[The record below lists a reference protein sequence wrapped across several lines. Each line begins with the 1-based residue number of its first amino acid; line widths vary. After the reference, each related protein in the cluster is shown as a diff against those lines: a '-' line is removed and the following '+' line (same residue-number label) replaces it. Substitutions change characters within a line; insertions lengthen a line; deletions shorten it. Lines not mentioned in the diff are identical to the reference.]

1 MIHFIPSYF
10 ICLTGIW
17 QRAAIKR
24 KRSATLPLAAR
35 GVAALSTHRAIVEP
49 YRRLWPAAQLP
60 ATSPAKP
67 RTPRG
72 PGDRRNSM
80 IPAVPGPPPGAR
92 LSSARRTFN

>member
-24 KRSATLPLAAR
+24 KRSTTLPLAAR

-60 ATSPAKP
+60 ATSPAKL
-67 RTPRG
+67 RTC
-72 PGDRRNSM
+72 
-80 IPAVPGPPPGAR
+80 GA
-92 LSSARRTFN
+92 